1 MKEKDFS
8 RRDFLRMASVAPFAL
23 VLGCSNDGSGPGDAE
38 EAIKTLI
45 LALGPWGEDRR
56 DQAEDFS
63 RRFLAAQSVSEAFLA
78 QGESVKHLASRA
90 PFRDQPLALESL
102 DLSDYSESERKLLT
116 SLTTQIYGILE
127 VHYFHVAGMPDVGV
141 CAGREWYTRPPSEW

>member
-1 MKEKDFS
+1 MKEKGFL
-8 RRDFLRMASVAPFAL
+8 RRDFLRLASVAPFTL
-23 VLGCSNDGSGPGDAE
+23 VLGCSNDGSGLVDAE

-63 RRFLAAQSVSEAFLA
+63 RRFLAARSVSGAFLA

-102 DLSDYSESERKLLT
+102 DLSDYSEPERKLLT